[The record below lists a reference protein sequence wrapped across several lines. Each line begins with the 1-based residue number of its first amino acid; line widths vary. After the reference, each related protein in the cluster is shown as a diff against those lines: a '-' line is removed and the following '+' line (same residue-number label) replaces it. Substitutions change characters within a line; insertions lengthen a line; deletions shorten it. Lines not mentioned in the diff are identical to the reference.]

1 MTAIEKAAFLKLFN
15 NRGYV
20 LNFSTNDF
28 NIFTTES
35 VGIPLCQK
43 YGLSKGASLT
53 AFCSEYDDFLVNKL
67 LFDLLRYYE
76 LHLHGTS
83 YENNDDKT
91 LYERCRDIM
100 ERDTA
105 RVVKVATPAIK
116 SVDRQYIRDIAERA
130 LHDIEQNHYDSAI
143 TKARTLLEEVFCLA
157 IERKD
162 EKTPESG
169 DIGDLYRL
177 VKQLYNMHQSPDMD
191 RRINGLLSGLEKIL
205 SAIANMRN
213 KGSDAHGLGANRI
226 NIDSHHARLF
236 VNSAV
241 TMADFILSVS
251 EKHLQNTI

>member
-1 MTAIEKAAFLKLFN
+1 MTAIERAAFLKLFN

-35 VGIPLCQK
+35 VGVPVCQK

-53 AFCSEYDDFLVNKL
+53 AFCSEADAFLVNKL

-83 YENNDDKT
+83 YENPDEKI
-91 LYERCRDIM
+91 LYEKCRDIM
-100 ERDTA
+100 ERETTGVV
-105 RVVKVATPAIK
+105 RVDTPAIQN
-116 SVDRQYIRDIAERA
+116 VDRQYIRDIAERA
-130 LHDIEQNHYDSAI
+130 MGDIEQKHYDSAI

-157 IERKD
+157 IERKG
-162 EKTPESG
+162 EKPSENG
-169 DIGDLYRL
+169 DIGDLYKQ
-177 VKQLYNMHQSPDMD
+177 VKQLYNMHQSPDID
-191 RRINGLLSGLEKIL
+191 KRINGLLSGLEKIL
-205 SAIANMRN
+205 SSIANMRN

-226 NIDSHHARLF
+226 NIDDHHARLF
-236 VNSAV
+236 VNSAA

-251 EKHLQNTI
+251 EKHL